1 MNDSAIFQGLARALT
16 SGTPPNM
23 WPVGMWKNFYF
34 EAPVAV
40 ASHLQRFMAHQM
52 QEQMQLASEL
62 AKDPN
67 PANAFT
73 KQAAFVQQSA
83 LAWQTEML
91 ELAELVQAK
100 LMAAAQ
106 PEGKTEPAPFTRA
119 A

>member
-16 SGTPPNM
+16 SGTPPTA
-23 WPVGMWKNFYF
+23 WPIGMMKNFYF

-40 ASHLQRFMAHQM
+40 ASHLQRFMAHRM

-73 KQAAFVQQSA
+73 KQAAFLQQSA

-91 ELAELVQAK
+91 ELAELVQSK
-100 LMAAAQ
+100 VMAATQQ
-106 PEGKTEPAPFTRA
+106 PEGTSDQALSRA